1 MISHKET
8 STPYVN
14 NISLLRLLHKIY
26 VTFLD
31 IEKLNYSKFHW
42 LIFEYHFSK

>member
-14 NISLLRLLHKIY
+14 NVSLLRLHHKIY

-42 LIFEYHFSK
+42 LNFEYHFSK